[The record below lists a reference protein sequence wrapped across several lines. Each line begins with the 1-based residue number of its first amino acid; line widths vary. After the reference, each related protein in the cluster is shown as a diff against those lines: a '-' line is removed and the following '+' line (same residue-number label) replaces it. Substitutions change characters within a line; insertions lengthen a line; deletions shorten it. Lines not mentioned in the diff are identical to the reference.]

1 MVGLYSFE
9 RLQAA
14 SRYREAACFFVNAEE
29 CMEVYCTETIS
40 DVARQ
45 KEQKNAGK
53 RHQTFC
59 AAAWAEAQAQWR
71 L

>member
-1 MVGLYSFE
+1 
-9 RLQAA
+9 
-14 SRYREAACFFVNAEE
+14 
-29 CMEVYCTETIS
+29 MEVYCTETIS